1 MIRKSLQIKFFLIE
15 IYKKTGDKLK
25 VGSSS
30 LEQEYTSA
38 PGFITESELIGL
50 MEKNKI
56 GTDASMATHIQNI
69 CNRKYVEISGSGRAL
84 VPTELGRSL
93 IHGY

>member
-1 MIRKSLQIKFFLIE
+1 
-15 IYKKTGDKLK
+15 
-25 VGSSS
+25 
-30 LEQEYTSA
+30 
-38 PGFITESELIGL
+38 

-69 CNRKYVEISGSGRAL
+69 CNRNYVQINGTNRSL

-93 IHGY
+93 YHGYQKIDPDLVQPQIRAKIENLVDQIATGTKLFPDVINECLRIF

>member
-1 MIRKSLQIKFFLIE
+1 
-15 IYKKTGDKLK
+15 
-25 VGSSS
+25 
-30 LEQEYTSA
+30 
-38 PGFITESELIGL
+38 

-93 IHGY
+93 FHGY